1 MAAVDKSGDGGPKK
15 RSLLHFYAEFAGA
28 AISRLRSEN
37 RLNAARID
45 AELANRAKSDFVA
58 NMSHDLRTPLNAII
72 GFSEVLAFTDISKD
86 NSVKTKEYA
95 RDISGAGHHLL
106 GIINDML
113 DLARLESGQPVVELE
128 SCELPEVVRT
138 ATVFVAAMADAKGQT
153 LTAHSDDGLPLVL
166 LDPLRTKQV
175 IINLLSN
182 AIKFTPP
189 GGEIS
194 VETRLSAD
202 GGVVLRVSDNGPGM
216 NRAELEHAQ
225 SRFGRVRNSSR
236 RAQEGTGLGLTIVKK
251 LCEAQGGR
259 FELSSSPGKGTCAS
273 VTFPGTCNTPDRI

>member
-1 MAAVDKSGDGGPKK
+1 MAAVDKSDSSVPKK
-15 RSLLHFYAEFAGA
+15 RSLLRLYAEFAGA

-37 RLNAARID
+37 RLNAARVD
-45 AELANRAKSDFVA
+45 AELANRAKSNFIA

-72 GFSEVLAFTDISKD
+72 GFSDVLALTDISAN

-113 DLARLESGQPVVELE
+113 DLARLESGQPVVEFE
-128 SCELPEVVRT
+128 SCELSEIVRT
-138 ATVFVAAMADAKGQT
+138 ALVFVAALADAKGQN
-153 LTAHSDDGLPLVL
+153 LSAHSDHGLPLVL
-166 LDPLRTKQV
+166 LDPLRTKQI

-189 GGEIS
+189 GGKIS
-194 VETRLSAD
+194 VETRLSTD
-202 GGVVLRVSDNGPGM
+202 GGVVLWVSDNGPGM
-216 NRAELEHAQ
+216 TQAELKHAQ
-225 SRFGRVRNSSR
+225 SRFGRVRNTSR
-236 RAQEGTGLGLTIVKK
+236 RRQEGTGLGLTIVKM

-259 FELSSSPGKGTCAS
+259 FELSSSPGKGTRAS
-273 VTFPGTCNTPDRI
+273 VTFPGSCNTADRI

>member
-1 MAAVDKSGDGGPKK
+1 MAVVDSNVPKK
-15 RSLLHFYAEFAGA
+15 RSLLRLYAEFAGA

-72 GFSEVLAFTDISKD
+72 GFSEVLALTDISKD
-86 NSVKTKEYA
+86 NAVKTKEYA

-106 GIINDML
+106 CIINDML

-128 SCELPEVVRT
+128 SCEVSEIVRT
-138 ATVFVAAMADAKGQT
+138 ATVFVSAMADAKGQT
-153 LTAHSDDGLPLVL
+153 LTAHSDNGLPLVL
-166 LDPLRTKQV
+166 LDTLRIKQV

-182 AIKFTPP
+182 AIKFTQL
-189 GGEIS
+189 GGIIS
-194 VETRLSAD
+194 LEARLSAD

-216 NRAELEHAQ
+216 NQAELKLAQ
-225 SRFGRVRNSSR
+225 SRFGRVKNSSR

-273 VTFPGTCNTPDRI
+273 VTFPGKCNTPDRI